1 MAKEDFNLNEE
12 LNNNLD
18 FLDDNELNAAPA
30 NNYLA
35 SKPSFNLDKIK
46 LFAIITIVT
55 IVAILVIMHFNKQ
68 HHHHKNQL
76 VTLPEKPVAKQIN
89 VNNHQNNHENQVPL
103 PEPVKPIV
111 THTEPPVLPNQQLAI
126 ANNHTEEQHVTWQD
140 LKKAVTEQA
149 PPAPAGPL
157 LQTNKNTVTNVSGFE
172 HQTKELIQQQIQT
185 HAQENINELKTN
197 IENITKELSFNATQI
212 KELQDNLKEISHSIS
227 KVDTKILNLTNT
239 IDTLSANVK
248 KYTQDEDLDLI
259 ANIKPSEASDLFAN
273 NSTKNT
279 PEYVVHAVI
288 PGRAWLKSTA
298 GQIITVAEGDVL
310 GDYGKI
316 ALIDSGNNL
325 VRTSSGVVFR

>member
-18 FLDDNELNAAPA
+18 FLDDNELNVAPA

-55 IVAILVIMHFNKQ
+55 IVAMVVIMHFNKQ
-68 HHHHKNQL
+68 HRQHKNQL
-76 VTLPEKPVAKQIN
+76 VTLPEKPVAKQVN
-89 VNNHQNNHENQVPL
+89 VHNHQNNHENNVPSS
-103 PEPVKPIV
+103 EPVKPNV
-111 THTEPPVLPNQQLAI
+111 THTEPTVLPNQQPAI
-126 ANNHTEEQHVTWQD
+126 ASTHTEEHHVTWQD
-140 LKKAVTEQA
+140 LKKAVTEQV
-149 PPAPAGPL
+149 PSAPAPL
-157 LQTNKNTVTNVSGFE
+157 LQTNKNTVTNVGGFE

-212 KELQDNLKEISHSIS
+212 KELQDNLKEISNSIS

-316 ALIDSGNNL
+316 ALIDSANNL